1 MSELP
6 INSEQFF
13 RMCKVAKT
21 LDLASRTRLDRI
33 ADAPVDVYEQAW
45 SVASS
50 EAYRDAI
57 IAWRGDIL
65 SALKDRASQA
75 AYAALGLVVRFAG
88 SLCFALVGAACDC
101 PLTPID
107 PKPCGNDILGCIY
120 ICVVHMT
127 AR

>member
-75 AYAALGLVVRFAG
+75 AYAALGLVVRFTG
-88 SLCFALVGAACDC
+88 LLCCVSLDSTCDIPPRPVTASPAAIIFLAAFTSALSA
-101 PLTPID
+101 
-107 PKPCGNDILGCIY
+107 
-120 ICVVHMT
+120 
-127 AR
+127 

>member
-33 ADAPVDVYEQAW
+33 ADAPVDLYERAW

-50 EAYRDAI
+50 DAYRGAI
-57 IAWRGDIL
+57 IAWRDQVGWV
-65 SALKDRASQA
+65 SRASNGA
-75 AYAALGLVVRFAG
+75 ILAMLVAPLISESDYRALTNGWQLV
-88 SLCFALVGAACDC
+88 
-101 PLTPID
+101 TKQD
-107 PKPCGNDILGCIY
+107 P
-120 ICVVHMT
+120 
-127 AR
+127 

>member
-88 SLCFALVGAACDC
+88 SLCFALVGAACDV
-101 PLTPID
+101 PPRS
-107 PKPCGNDILGCIY
+107 
-120 ICVVHMT
+120 VT
-127 AR
+127 ASPAAVIFLAAFTSALSV